1 MSTAEMH
8 VASKSKQY
16 HSSCGTD
23 IEQRA
28 PNRRVRGVMW
38 RCKPH
43 MLPREIVVDL
53 LILAPHHEPAIA
65 EAGLNTLDC

>member
-1 MSTAEMH
+1 
-8 VASKSKQY
+8 
-16 HSSCGTD
+16 
-23 IEQRA
+23 
-28 PNRRVRGVMW
+28 
-38 RCKPH
+38 